1 MRSPS
6 KLVAG
11 VVAAALLTG
20 SPLTAAA
27 AQTAVSAA
35 PAQNGWAALS
45 MLTPVGATALGQSA
59 AAVAQPAPPPPP
71 GPPPPSN
78 VDTGMPPPP
87 IAVLVVLAAWLATL
101 IYIGTKNNGH
111 GAPNSPA

>member
-20 SPLTAAA
+20 SPLTAAT
-27 AQTAVSAA
+27 AQSAVTTA

-45 MLTPVGATALGQSA
+45 VLTPVGATI
-59 AAVAQPAPPPPP
+59 P
-71 GPPPPSN
+71 
-78 VDTGMPPPP
+78 
-87 IAVLVVLAAWLATL
+87 VLVVLALWLATL
-101 IYIGTKNNGH
+101 IYIATKSNGN

>member
-27 AQTAVSAA
+27 AQTAVTPA

-45 MLTPVGATALGQSA
+45 VLTPVGATTLGESA
-59 AAVAQPAPPPPP
+59 AAVAQPVPPPN
-71 GPPPPSN
+71 GPPPPSDVN
-78 VDTGMPPPP
+78 TGMPPPP
-87 IAVLVVLAAWLATL
+87 IPVLVVLALWLATL
-101 IYIGTKNNGH
+101 IYIATKSNGN